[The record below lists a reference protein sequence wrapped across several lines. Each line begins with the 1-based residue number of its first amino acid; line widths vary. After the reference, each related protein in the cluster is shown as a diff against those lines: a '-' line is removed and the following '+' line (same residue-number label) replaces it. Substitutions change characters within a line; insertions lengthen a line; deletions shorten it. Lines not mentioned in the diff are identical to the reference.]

1 MRHAT
6 TSACTRGAVE
16 GFLQEAGRR
25 SQSEPALATP
35 QDLCPECTAWHIA
48 EERKSPTLPV
58 SFIGQEEKRLVARYG
73 SAQRSA
79 ELIQAKR
86 RLRRSRHPRR
96 LLRVKDTVAQK
107 LERVSVPLIRA
118 R

>member
-1 MRHAT
+1 MLPHRLV
-6 TSACTRGAVE
+6 R
-16 GFLQEAGRR
+16 EAQWKGSYKKRVGVHNR
-25 SQSEPALATP
+25 SQRWRLRK
-35 QDLCPECTAWHIA
+35 DLCPECTAWHIA
-48 EERKSPTLPV
+48 EEGKSPTLPV

-86 RLRRSRHPRR
+86 RLRRSRHPHR